1 MSRVFKGP
9 FEVISS
15 RHIYTNPWIT
25 VREDEVIRPG
35 GTESIFG
42 VVDMMGGSSVLAM
55 TDDCQVYLAR
65 EFKYGV
71 QDYSIET
78 VSGGLEQG
86 ELPLETAIREL
97 REEFGLEAREWIS
110 LGMIHPFTNVINSP
124 SYLFL
129 ARGVEMKHEPKPDPG
144 EKIEVIKLPFAQ
156 AVEMVLRGEITN
168 GSACALILK
177 AYFFLEAE
185 KA

>member
-25 VREDEVIRPG
+25 VREDKVIRPG

-42 VVDMMGGSSVLAM
+42 VVDMMAGSSILAL
-55 TDDCQVYLAR
+55 TDDCYVYLAK
-65 EFKYGV
+65 EYKYGV
-71 QDYSIET
+71 QNYSIET
-78 VSGGLEQG
+78 VSGGVEPG
-86 ELPLETAIREL
+86 ESPLETAVREL

-110 LGMIHPFTNVINSP
+110 LGTIYPFTNVINSA

-129 ARGVEMKHEPKPDPG
+129 ALGVEIKHEPKPDPG
-144 EKIEVIKLPFAQ
+144 EHIETLKLPLQ
-156 AVEMVLRGEITN
+156 QVVDMVMQGEITN

-177 AYFFLEAE
+177 AYYYL
-185 KA
+185 KSQPK